1 MFWENNHGIYVAIMS
16 LGHNELIKCVQSIT
30 SLQWRH
36 NGPDCVS
43 NHQPH
48 DCLLKPLIRRSSKQT
63 SKLRVTGLW
72 VGNSP
77 GTGEF
82 PAQRASNAENAFIWW
97 RHHVMK
103 HSNIEK
109 TEFRRYQLPMDK
121 LSFKPLFF
129 QNEFQPFLENERI
142 FDRIN
147 NNPLQG
153 YEHFRMFVLPK

>member
-1 MFWENNHGIYVAIMS
+1 MLIQIYVAMMS
-16 LGHNELIKCVQSIT
+16 LGHNELFKYVKSMIP
-30 SLQWRH
+30 LQWRH
-36 NGPDCVS
+36 NGRDCVS

-48 DCLLKPLIRRSSKQT
+48 DCLLKRLIRRSSKQT

-77 GTGEF
+77 GTAEC
-82 PAQRASNAENAFIWW
+82 PAQRASNAENASIWW
-97 RHHVMK
+97 WHHVMK

-109 TEFRRYQLPMDK
+109 TEFRRRYQLPMDK

-129 QNEFQPFLENERI
+129 QNDFQPFLENERI

-147 NNPLQG
+147 NNSLQG